1 MGAVCSGRF
10 FGDAERTSPNMT
22 SGWMPTY
29 GSGKGDEPMMSGKL
43 YKRSSLHGTFQPRH
57 FELLLNKQTGE
68 VSNTGRWPPSSSD
81 VVRAS
86 AARSQ
91 VVLQYRSMREKTVK
105 HIQWSQVRAV
115 NRCRP
120 SVEFEF
126 TISLR
131 LGVDDGAVAM
141 PDVILRAADGLAL
154 EAWLAGSGAPIH
166 AQHAHTRKRS
176 SRNPRRLRACG
187 ANPHVR
193 VCVWQACR
201 RFNDRRP
208 LSRPWRTRWLL
219 VAAVE
224 PFDRLKSGRRVKR
237 AASSNRR
244 TYW

>member
-1 MGAVCSGRF
+1 MPSAANSTRGLDSTAWRAWCNCLAFKPMGAVCSGRVC
-10 FGDAERTSPNMT
+10 GDAERTSPNMT

-68 VSNTGRWPPSSSD
+68 VSNTGHWPPSISD

-154 EAWLAGSGAPIH
+154 EAWLAGSGAP
-166 AQHAHTRKRS
+166 AAHTQTLVAQPAPPARVRCE
-176 SRNPRRLRACG
+176 PTRACMCVYGRPAADSTTVVRSVARG
-187 ANPHVR
+187 AHGGF
-193 VCVWQACR
+193 W
-201 RFNDRRP
+201 
-208 LSRPWRTRWLL
+208 WRQ
-219 VAAVE
+219 
-224 PFDRLKSGRRVKR
+224 
-237 AASSNRR
+237 
-244 TYW
+244 